1 MIIALFAVD
10 QQGGMGFDGRMP
22 WPRNKEDMRW
32 FKKMTDNQ
40 LVVMGRKTWNS
51 SDMPTPLPNRVNIL
65 ITNNFIDRDD
75 IIQIRGD
82 IPTGLMEMQDKYPD
96 DNIFVI
102 GGPDILMQS
111 IPVLE
116 YAFITRI
123 PGEYISDVSID
134 LTKFLETFKLIETK
148 KLETCEIEKYEAI
161 PQRKT

>member
-10 QQGGMGFDGRMP
+10 QSGGMGFDGRMP

-32 FKKMTDNQ
+32 FKKMTDEQ

-51 SDMPTPLPNRVNIL
+51 SDMPTPLPNRLNIL
-65 ITNNFIDRDD
+65 ITNKFIDRDD
-75 IIQIRGD
+75 IIQICGD
-82 IPTGLMEMQDKYPD
+82 IPTGLLEMQDKYPE

-116 YAFITRI
+116 YVFITRI

-134 LTKFLETFKLIETK
+134 LTKFLETFKLVETK

-161 PQRKT
+161 SRRT

>member
-1 MIIALFAVD
+1 MILALFAVD
-10 QQGGMGFDGRMP
+10 QNGGMGFDGRMP

-51 SDMPTPLPNRVNIL
+51 SDMPTPLPNRLNIL
-65 ITNNFIDRDD
+65 ITNNFIDKDD
-75 IIQIRGD
+75 IIQLRGD
-82 IPTGLMEMQDKYPD
+82 VPTGLTEMQEKYPD
-96 DNIFVI
+96 DNVFVI

-123 PGEYISDVSID
+123 PGEYMSDVSID
-134 LTKFLETFKLIETK
+134 LTKFLENFKLEETK
-148 KLETCEIEKYEAI
+148 EFETCKVEKYEAI
-161 PQRKT
+161 SRRT

>member
-32 FKKMTDNQ
+32 FKKMTDQQ

-51 SDMPTPLPNRVNIL
+51 SDMPTPLPNRLNIL
-65 ITNNFIDRDD
+65 VTNNFIDKDD
-75 IIQIRGD
+75 IIQIKGD
-82 IPTGLMEMQDKYPD
+82 IPTALLEMQSKYPD
-96 DNIFVI
+96 DNVFVI

-116 YAFITRI
+116 YVFITRI
-123 PGEYISDVSID
+123 PGEYMSDVNID
-134 LTKFLETFKLIETK
+134 LSKFLEKFKHVDTK
-148 KLETCEIEKYEAI
+148 ELETCKIEKYEAI
-161 PQRKT
+161 SRRT

>member
-10 QQGGMGFDGRMP
+10 QRGGMGFDGRMP

-32 FKKMTDNQ
+32 FKKMTDEQ
-40 LVVMGRKTWNS
+40 LVVMGRKTWDS
-51 SDMPTPLPNRVNIL
+51 SDMPTPLPNRLNIL
-65 ITNNFIDRDD
+65 ITNKFIDRDD

-82 IPTGLMEMQDKYPD
+82 IPTGLLEMQEKYPN

-102 GGPDILMQS
+102 GGPDILTQS

-116 YAFITRI
+116 YVFITRI

-161 PQRKT
+161 PRRT

>member
-10 QQGGMGFDGRMP
+10 QSGGMGFDGRMP

-40 LVVMGRKTWNS
+40 LVVMGRKTWDS

-82 IPTGLMEMQDKYPD
+82 IPTGLIEMQDKYPD

-102 GGPDILMQS
+102 GGPDILMQA

-123 PGEYISDVSID
+123 PGEYISDVNID
-134 LTKFLETFKLIETK
+134 LTKFLETFKLVETK
-148 KLETCEIEKYEAI
+148 ELETCKIEKYEAI
-161 PQRKT
+161 PRRT